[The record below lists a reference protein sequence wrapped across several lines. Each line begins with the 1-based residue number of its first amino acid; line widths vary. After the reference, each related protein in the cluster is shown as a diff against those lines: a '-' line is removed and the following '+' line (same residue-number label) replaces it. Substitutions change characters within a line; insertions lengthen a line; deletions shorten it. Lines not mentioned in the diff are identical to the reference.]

1 MLVGGGLVSLLILAL
16 WVFCIFDVIGTE
28 EALTRNLPKM
38 IWLLIVIFV
47 PPIGPIAW
55 LIMGRPQNAG
65 FSPGD
70 TTYRAPGETLGPR
83 VSRKGPVAPDD
94 DPRFL
99 AEIDER
105 SKRLRE
111 WEEELKRREDEL
123 KRREQGES

>member
-1 MLVGGGLVSLLILAL
+1 MLWGGGLVSLLVLAL

-28 EALTRNLPKM
+28 ESLTRNLPKM

-47 PPIGPIAW
+47 PPIGPLAW

-70 TTYRAPGETLGPR
+70 TTTRAPGETFGSRPPR
-83 VSRKGPVAPDD
+83 KRPLAPDD
-94 DPRFL
+94 DPAFL

-105 SKRLRE
+105 SKKLKE

-123 KRREQGES
+123 KRREQGEP